1 MLLADVA
8 PVPGLD
14 FFSNGETRIYAILA
28 AGAALALCL
37 GAMLFLILRIF
48 RKRPPDQPER
58 REEFEIDVAALP
70 ALPPP
75 KDGPQ
80 LEFYGTPARLAVMV
94 LAPVGRG
101 GEIPAPAELAMTL
114 ENLLPGLQEIVARHQ
129 PQVVLWPNQ
138 LSSQGFLQA
147 FFNLAALPGDH
158 GKGTPWCSV
167 AGKFEGGGQQYL
179 AGLICCAAGP
189 NSLGEMTVERPG
201 QWLSVLRVRAAA

>member
-1 MLLADVA
+1 MFLADVA
-8 PVPGLD
+8 PIPVFEL
-14 FFSNGETRIYAILA
+14 SNEQRLLLLA
-28 AGAALALCL
+28 VGGSVLLLCL
-37 GAMLFLILRIF
+37 GAMLFLVLRLF
-48 RKRPPDQPER
+48 RRRPATQDETR
-58 REEFEIDVAALP
+58 DELAIDVAALP
-70 ALPPP
+70 ANPPP
-75 KDGPQ
+75 KDGSQ
-80 LEFYGTPARLAVMV
+80 LEFYGSPVRLAVMV

-101 GEIPAPAELAMTL
+101 GEIPAPADLAMTL

-147 FFNLAALPGDH
+147 FFNLAALPGDR
-158 GKGTPWCSV
+158 GKGTPWCSA

-201 QWLSVLRVRAAA
+201 QWLSILRVRPSA